1 MTGKDDPM
9 NAKKIA
15 LATLGAALIAG
26 ASIPAHAA
34 PPPPGPAGEGR
45 PGPDGMRG
53 PGRGMMNEL
62 LFVRLLKSAD
72 ANKDGKISKEE
83 MTGWQDQMF
92 TQIDANKDG
101 FVTRGEL
108 LDYRTAKMEEFRKN
122 NPDPKAEDADD
133 NDGPDAA
140 AMDDEADRGPRGPHG
155 DRAERHGSD
164 HHGKRDHDRREARN
178 MAPRGPMSMGPRV
191 FRMIDED
198 GDKKISKTEA
208 SAAADKLFAML
219 DTNKD
224 GQITIDDLPDR
235 PL

>member
-1 MTGKDDPM
+1 M

-26 ASIPAHAA
+26 ASIPAFAA
-34 PPPPGPAGEGR
+34 PPPPPGPAGEGR
-45 PGPDGMRG
+45 PGPGGMHG

-62 LFVRLLKSAD
+62 LFVRLLKTAD

-92 TQIDANKDG
+92 TQVDANKDG

-122 NPDPKAEDADD
+122 NPEMQAAGKGDD
-133 NDGPDAA
+133 DGP
-140 AMDDEADRGPRGPHG
+140 AMDDEADKGPRGPHG
-155 DRAERHGSD
+155 DRAERHG
-164 HHGKRDHDRREARN
+164 KRDHDRREARN
-178 MAPRGPMSMGPRV
+178 MPPRGPMTMGPR
-191 FRMIDED
+191 FFKMIDED